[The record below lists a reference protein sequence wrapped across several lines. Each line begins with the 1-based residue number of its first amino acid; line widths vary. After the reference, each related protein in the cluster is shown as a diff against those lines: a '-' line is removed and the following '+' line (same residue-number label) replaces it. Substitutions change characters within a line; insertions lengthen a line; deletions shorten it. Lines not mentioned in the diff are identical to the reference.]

1 MTLKLRYADFH
12 TLTRS
17 RTLSPTSSELELYP
31 VVKEMLRAARRR
43 GPLPLRLLGLQLSN
57 LGAFEQLPLF
67 DQHERVG
74 AVVDG
79 IRARYGFSTVV
90 LATQLRGAGKTLVGR
105 GLVGRSR

>member
-1 MTLKLRYADFH
+1 MTLKVRYADFH
-12 TLTRS
+12 TITRS
-17 RTLSPTSSELELYP
+17 RTVSPTSSELELYP
-31 VVKEMLRAARRR
+31 VVKEMLARAKTRS
-43 GPLPLRLLGLQLSN
+43 LPLRLLGLQLSN

-90 LATQLRGAGKTLVGR
+90 LATQLRGAGKTLVGHKS
-105 GLVGRSR
+105 VGRSR